1 MSEQNPMPITTG
13 LRRAVQRYHK
23 YSSMTMPCPAVEYV
37 RLDAATFDAMCD
49 AIDSVHAA
57 LEGENEMLVR
67 WRELDNRY
75 DSMQR
80 GDA

>member
-1 MSEQNPMPITTG
+1 MAVPPITAQ
-13 LRRAVQRYHK
+13 LRATVKRYNK

-37 RLDAATFDAMCD
+37 KLDAATFDALCD
-49 AIDSVHAA
+49 AIDAIHAA

-75 DSMQR
+75 ENMQVAGGGR
-80 GDA
+80 

>member
-1 MSEQNPMPITTG
+1 MAVPPITAQ
-13 LRRAVQRYHK
+13 LRAAMQRYHK

-37 RLDAATFDAMCD
+37 RIDAATFDAMCD

-75 DSMQR
+75 ENMQVAGGGR
-80 GDA
+80 

>member
-1 MSEQNPMPITTG
+1 MAVPPITAQ
-13 LRRAVQRYHK
+13 LRATVKRYNK

-37 RLDAATFDAMCD
+37 RIDAATFDAMCD

-75 DSMQR
+75 ENMQVAGGGR
-80 GDA
+80 

>member
-1 MSEQNPMPITTG
+1 MKQNPMPITTG

-75 DSMQR
+75 DSMHR